1 MSDML
6 ERPMAPNEVRV
17 VDNSLDDFD
26 VILDG
31 SFDPEK
37 LAAELG
43 ISPQDTQEIAMNRVR
58 FSDISYRIPFS
69 RHEDVRELAFK
80 KVLAKDSA
88 PSDVEGTAPTPFA
101 GFRRHV
107 VGLLT
112 QRGFS
117 PDAAREGEV
126 ILSELVGN
134 IKLHGE
140 KAQEKGYQPVQGEKE
155 ERYSGE
161 CRIVSLE
168 EEIAQE
174 CGKAATQVT
183 VFFISEN
190 YFDQTTSSDQEK
202 QRGALEGGGGLTAI
216 KTYAEENGGEVG
228 MYRVLH
234 DKEGNPAN
242 LPPDIACGKL
252 VMWASMR
259 TEIPSDSPASE

>member
-6 ERPMAPNEVRV
+6 DRPISFERSGP
-17 VDNSLDDFD
+17 LDDFD
-26 VILDG
+26 VTLDE
-31 SFDPEK
+31 SFDPDA

-43 ISPQDTQEIAMNRVR
+43 ITVQDTQEIVTNRVR
-58 FSDISYRIPFS
+58 FSDIAYRTPFS

-80 KVLAKDSA
+80 KVLAEDSA
-88 PSDVEGTAPTPFA
+88 PSGAEGVTPFA

-117 PDAAREGEV
+117 IDAAREGEI

-134 IKLHGE
+134 VKFHGK
-140 KAQEKGYQPVQGEKE
+140 KAQQEGYQPVQGEQE
-155 ERYSGE
+155 ERYTGE

-168 EEIAQE
+168 EKIAQE
-174 CGKAATQVT
+174 CGSAATRVT

-190 YFDQTTSSDQEK
+190 YFHQTTSTEQEK
-202 QRGALEGGGGLTAI
+202 QRGALEGGGGLTAV

-234 DKEGNPAN
+234 DKEGNPSD
-242 LPPDIACGKL
+242 LPSNISCGKL

-259 TEIPSDSPASE
+259 TEIPAESSAKQ